1 MNTWIW
7 FTIWSLGLVYVS
19 YRAGLFLGLRHIR
32 ASADRIERD
41 INNQEVQAAKVFGGL
56 KASMDEIKKDL
67 DTAKELEAVA
77 LQNIKSIPGS
87 EQAMLALVPHLPTLM
102 KNLPDIKKGIDKL
115 NEGEL
120 LRMDDRGI
128 FQDRPEGR
136 KDLIVFDESIMEL
149 IGTFIQASMHQT
161 QQSKG

>member
-1 MNTWIW
+1 MSTWIW
-7 FTIWSLGLVYVS
+7 FTIWSLGLIYVS

-32 ASADRIERD
+32 ASAEKIAQD
-41 INNQEVQAAKVFGGL
+41 ITNQEVHAEKIFGGL
-56 KASMDEIKKDL
+56 KANMDELKKDL
-67 DTAKELEAVA
+67 NTAKELEAVA
-77 LQNIKSIPGS
+77 MQNIKSIPGS

-102 KNLPDIKKGIDKL
+102 KNLPGIKRGIDKL

-136 KDLIVFDESIMEL
+136 KDLIVFDESVMEL
-149 IGTFIQASMHQT
+149 IGAFIQVSMHQN
-161 QQSKG
+161 KG